1 MKKIVSLL
9 TLSVLSV
16 SLPSLA
22 CDLHEHAGKAKLS
35 ASKTANKS
43 IVKINT
49 KSTFNVE
56 GMTCDSCANKVNK
69 AISSVK
75 GVKSVNVSLDDEKA
89 TVVLDPKANAKLVS
103 EAISKAVAKSGY
115 KATKI

>member
-9 TLSVLSV
+9 ALSVLSI
-16 SLPSLA
+16 SLPSVA

-35 ASKTANKS
+35 ASKTTAKS
-43 IVKINT
+43 VVKINT
-49 KSTFNVE
+49 KSVFNVE

-75 GVKSVNVSLDDEKA
+75 GVKAVNVSLDDEKA
-89 TVVLDPKANAKLVS
+89 TITLDPKANPKLVA
-103 EAISKAVAKSGY
+103 EEISKAVAKSGY